1 MNIAI
6 IGLGLIGGSLAKSI
20 KEHCDY
26 TVWGYDIDPLTVSKA
41 GACGAIDDELKMD
54 DLGKCQLVLV
64 ALYPED
70 CVRFIKEHADDF
82 ADGAMVIDCAGV
94 KRAVV
99 GPLEETVRDRGWLYV
114 GGHPMAGREYSG
126 FYYAI
131 GDLFEKASMILTPPR
146 DIDIVSLETL
156 KSFFLK
162 IGFGSVRFTTPAE
175 HDNMI
180 AYTSQLA
187 HIVSG
192 AYVKNPRSAEHKGFS
207 AGSFLDMTRVARLN
221 ETMWTELCMDNADL
235 LVPSIDDFIFRL
247 TQYRD
252 ALATGDEAELKALF
266 KEGRLMKE
274 ALD

>member
-20 KEHCDY
+20 KEHSDY
-26 TVWGYDIDPLTVSKA
+26 TVWGCDIDPITVSKA
-41 GACGAIDDELKMD
+41 EACGAIDEELKMEN
-54 DLGKCQLVLV
+54 LSQCKMVLV
-64 ALYPED
+64 ALYPEK
-70 CVRFIKEHADDF
+70 CVEFIREHADDF
-82 ADGAMVIDCAGV
+82 ADDAVVIDCAGV

-99 GPLEETVRDRGWLYV
+99 GPLEEVVKDRKWLYV
-114 GGHPMAGREYSG
+114 GGHPMAGREFSG
-126 FYYAI
+126 FGYAI
-131 GDLFEKASMILTPPR
+131 GNLFERASMILTPPR
-146 DIDIVSLETL
+146 DIDIASLDFL

-162 IGFGSVRFTTPAE
+162 TGFKSVRITTPAE
-175 HDNMI
+175 HDSMI

-192 AYVKNPRSAEHKGFS
+192 AYVKNPRSAEHRGFS
-207 AGSFLDMTRVARLN
+207 AGSFQDMTRVARLN
-221 ETMWTELCMDNADL
+221 EGMWTELCMDNADL

-252 ALATGDEAELKALF
+252 ALASGNSEELKALLR
-266 KEGRLMKE
+266 EGRLMKE